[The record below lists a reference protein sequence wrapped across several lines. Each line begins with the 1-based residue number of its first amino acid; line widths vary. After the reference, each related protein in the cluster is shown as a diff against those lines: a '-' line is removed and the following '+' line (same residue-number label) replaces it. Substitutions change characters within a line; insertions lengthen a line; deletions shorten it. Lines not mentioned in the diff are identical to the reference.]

1 MSVNEKLRPFL
12 KLQQVDSER
21 FRLRKA
27 IDAAEVKRE
36 APKKALASA
45 RTALATADAVK
56 LSKDKLLGDAQLKLK
71 VEEERLAKLEKQM
84 LTLSGGKEYKTM
96 EHQIRGKKADKSL
109 IEDEI
114 LHLLDDAE
122 TARKA
127 SGEAKAAVE
136 KAEAQAAS
144 VEEAVLAATAD
155 HREKLAALDREAKV
169 AEAPCDREIL
179 SQYQTLLGRRQ
190 GVAIAPILNR
200 ICQGCYTS
208 VTPHEENKLMAGQLM
223 TCGNCQRFVYL
234 P

>member
-1 MSVNEKLRPFL
+1 MPVNEKLRPFL
-12 KLQQVDSER
+12 KLQQIDSER

-27 IDAAEVKRE
+27 IEAAEVKRE

-45 RTALATADAVK
+45 RSALVTAETLR
-56 LSKDKLLGDAQLKLK
+56 LSKEKLLADSQLKLK
-71 VEEERLAKLEKQM
+71 MEEERLAKLEKQM

-114 LHLLDDAE
+114 LHLLEDAE
-122 TARKA
+122 NARKA
-127 SGEAKAAVE
+127 AADAKGAVE
-136 KAEAQAAS
+136 KAEAHAAS

-179 SQYQTLLGRRQ
+179 AQYQTLLGRRQ
-190 GVAIAPILNR
+190 GVAIAPIVSR

-208 VTPHEENKLMAGQLM
+208 VTPHEENKLVGGQLL
-223 TCGNCQRFVYL
+223 TCSNCQRFIYL